1 MEAVYLYLT
10 GRALLHRSAT
20 HQNSRFKG
28 GFLCFRVF
36 KLMKKII
43 HLVSLLSLFLLA
55 YGSPPLVL
63 ADFKEGNGCTKI
75 GAEGQ
80 PVDAPSLACLAQV
93 VVNVIGLAL
102 AFLGFVTL
110 VFLLI
115 GSIKFITSRGDQ
127 KALQSAKNTMTYAIL
142 GAVLV
147 IFAFFA
153 INTVTTM
160 LGLPPILSSFTLY
173 QP

>member
-1 MEAVYLYLT
+1 MKRIRRRVVL
-10 GRALLHRSAT
+10 S
-20 HQNSRFKG
+20 
-28 GFLCFRVF
+28 LCFSAAF
-36 KLMKKII
+36 LF
-43 HLVSLLSLFLLA
+43 LVS
-55 YGSPPLVL
+55 PVWVL

-80 PVDAPSLACLAQV
+80 PVDVPSLACLAQV

-115 GSIKFITSRGDQ
+115 GAIKFITSRGDQ
-127 KALQSAKNTMTYAIL
+127 KALQSAKNMMTYAIL
-142 GAVLV
+142 GAILV

-153 INTVTTM
+153 VNTVTTM
-160 LGLPPILSSFTLY
+160 LGLPPILSSFTFY
-173 QP
+173 QK